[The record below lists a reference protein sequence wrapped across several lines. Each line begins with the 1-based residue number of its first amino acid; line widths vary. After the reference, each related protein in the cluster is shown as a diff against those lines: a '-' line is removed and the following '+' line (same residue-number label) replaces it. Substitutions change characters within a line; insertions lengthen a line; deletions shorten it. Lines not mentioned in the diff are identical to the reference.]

1 MTTTVW
7 SYSMRRGGRSEAPL
21 NWRMGAKVAVLTE
34 EARSAVALWCKIDG
48 DCSASA
54 TGAGQA
60 DSPTWG
66 SCPGFLLVARSGCA
80 RGNRR
85 GGGLAASLH
94 RNRGEKGG
102 RRGAGPA
109 WACHVEKKRRRQ
121 RGARCTWCSCWVSRQ
136 NVATAATTT
145 VGWCNWAG
153 ERALG
158 AGGFGW
164 MKTVRGPAVWTRLDE
179 Q

>member
-1 MTTTVW
+1 VRHRSIGAW
-7 SYSMRRGGRSEAPL
+7 GRKWQCSPRRRGLLWRFGAKSMVTAVLRPPELGKRTLRRGGA
-21 NWRMGAKVAVLTE
+21 
-34 EARSAVALWCKIDG
+34 
-48 DCSASA
+48 
-54 TGAGQA
+54 
-60 DSPTWG
+60 
-66 SCPGFLLVARSGCA
+66 A
-80 RGNRR
+80 RGSFLWPEVVVRGGIEG

-121 RGARCTWCSCWVSRQ
+121 RGVWCTWCSCWVSRQ

>member
-1 MTTTVW
+1 LAH
-7 SYSMRRGGRSEAPL
+7 GGES
-21 NWRMGAKVAVLTE
+21 AVLTE

-85 GGGLAASLH
+85 GGWLGSFFAPEQRRKGREKGSGASLGVPRREEEEEKEGGPVH
-94 RNRGEKGG
+94 VVLMLGQPTKRGHSGDDHC
-102 RRGAGPA
+102 R
-109 WACHVEKKRRRQ
+109 V
-121 RGARCTWCSCWVSRQ
+121 V
-136 NVATAATTT
+136 
-145 VGWCNWAG
+145 
-153 ERALG
+153 
-158 AGGFGW
+158 
-164 MKTVRGPAVWTRLDE
+164 
-179 Q
+179 